1 MRCPHA
7 TPEERKEARKAWA
20 TNHMK
25 KQTAAKVSLT
35 SVKVYRSQEE
45 ADANMAESIDLTR
58 IPTYDVEP
66 EDLFYLPWTN
76 GKNKVTAVMT
86 FDPASQVHVFN
97 NTDNLTNIR
106 SCKPIWIN

>member
-1 MRCPHA
+1 
-7 TPEERKEARKAWA
+7 
-20 TNHMK
+20 MK

-66 EDLFYLPWTN
+66 EDIFYLSWTN

-86 FDPASQVHVFN
+86 FDPASRCMCSTTQI
-97 NTDNLTNIR
+97 T
-106 SCKPIWIN
+106 